1 MSVQIKSRVISR
13 RKALLLV
20 GLAGS
25 LAVPATVLTASDAE
39 AQQPGTQTP
48 KKKKKK
54 KAPPSQGMAPQTGQ
68 GAAEKPKAQ

>member
-54 KAPPSQGMAPQTGQ
+54 APPSQGMAPQTGQ

>member
-39 AQQPGTQTP
+39 AQQPGAQTP
-48 KKKKKK
+48 KKKK

-68 GAAEKPKAQ
+68 GAAEKPKSQ